1 MSLSGPFPVNQVQ
14 PTSSQELPFHLYER
28 ITAQVMNVSG
38 SQAVLE
44 INGYPVVARLTTKDQ
59 ASELLSRR
67 SADFIITQLSSDKI
81 TLKFINNEGKVENK
95 SIQGEMQNLAKEL
108 SRSIGLQGNENETSL
123 IQALVKQHLPITKE
137 LVNQLLEAV
146 YGSGIESGEGI
157 QLAVKL
163 KTAGLPV
170 TSTSLQLVH
179 HFNELPISKAFSLMV
194 ADLNNALNQLD
205 KNSATSRQIQ
215 NTLSQLETFIPD
227 LSANEEKISSSLQ
240 DLLRVLGKSYEKL
253 LSEQISI
260 NNENN
265 ESSFNLL
272 DLVQLAKYLRES
284 GLTKAADT
292 VDRFLEQ
299 VRQSQF
305 TNIKPAESPARGQW
319 SEVNFIVKWPEAASY
334 QTCDA
339 KVRVSYRQEKHSSVI
354 DPEFTN
360 LVLQIDLEPAKEV
373 AFNLSL
379 YQKKVTA
386 EISSS
391 DPLLTEIFQRSESE
405 FSDLLTSL
413 GYDVVQ
419 SSVRLKGNKKD
430 ISTGSSGKYFTDS
443 HLDIEV

>member
-28 ITAQVMNVSG
+28 ITAQVMKVTG
-38 SQAVLE
+38 TQAVLE
-44 INGYPVVARLTTKDQ
+44 INGYPVVARLTSKDQ

-67 SADFIITQLSSDKI
+67 SADFIITQLSSEKI

-95 SIQGEMQNLAKEL
+95 SIQGEMQDLVKEL
-108 SRSIGLQGNENETSL
+108 SRNIGLQGNENETSL
-123 IQALVKQHLPITKE
+123 IRAALKEHLPITKE

-146 YGSGIESGEGI
+146 YGSGIETSEGI
-157 QLAVKL
+157 LLAVKL

-179 HFNELPISKAFSLMV
+179 QFSEIPISEVFSSMV
-194 ADLNNALNQLD
+194 ADLNDAVNQAD
-205 KNSATSRQIQ
+205 KNSAIARQIQ
-215 NTLSQLETFIPD
+215 NTLSQLETIVPD
-227 LSANEEKISSSLQ
+227 LSASEEKINNSLQ
-240 DLLRVLGKSYEKL
+240 DLLRVLGKSYEKS
-253 LSEQISI
+253 LSEQIGTQ
-260 NNENN
+260 NENN

-272 DLVQLAKYLRES
+272 DLVQLAKNLRES
-284 GLTKAADT
+284 GLTKAADN
-292 VDRFLEQ
+292 VSRFLEQ

-305 TNIKPAESPARGQW
+305 ANIKPEEMPAKGQW
-319 SEVNFIVKWPEAASY
+319 SEVNFIVKWPESASY

-339 KVRVSYRQEKHSSVI
+339 KVRVSYRQERRSSVI

-360 LVLQIDLEPAKEV
+360 LVLQIDLESGKEV

-386 EISSS
+386 EITSS

-405 FSDLLTSL
+405 FSDLLNSL

-419 SSVRLKGNKKD
+419 SSVRLKGKKD
-430 ISTGSSGKYFTDS
+430 AFIGTSGEYFTDG
-443 HLDIEV
+443 HLNIEV